1 MINFNILII
10 ESIIYIVVS
19 IIIGIL
25 LRDKDLKR
33 VKRLILLFY
42 LIIGIAIYSVLYF
55 IILSV
60 VVLLS
65 VFIVLKVYE

>member
-1 MINFNILII
+1 MINTIII

-25 LRDKDLKR
+25 LRDNDLKR

-42 LIIGIAIYSVLYF
+42 LIVGIAVYSVLYF
-55 IILSV
+55 IILSI

-65 VFIVLKVYE
+65 VFVVLKVYE